1 MTHARLLV
9 QHCVPSPLAN
19 SFRCFPGG
27 SGQRSGLA
35 RISFHRRFH
44 FWLLPIPLIPLLQP
58 CFWKDSR
65 LDSFVTAHKN
75 MGTFYLGCRVVNHR
89 NPRESMIVPEL
100 PVDSGSEFTWIPSTL
115 LEKIGVEP
123 VKKDLQIQM
132 ANGQIVTRNVGYAI
146 LRVDKFETI
155 DEVVFAQKGDLCLL
169 GARALQGMNVHVDAR
184 RKRIVASGPVVAAS
198 ATFR

>member
-1 MTHARLLV
+1 MLPRATRMAASISVLVGFVMRKCGRRRKQFAFTNCRRSHGASASAVLEAPHAGPMTHARLLV

-115 LEKIGVEP
+115 LE
-123 VKKDLQIQM
+123 
-132 ANGQIVTRNVGYAI
+132 
-146 LRVDKFETI
+146 
-155 DEVVFAQKGDLCLL
+155 
-169 GARALQGMNVHVDAR
+169 
-184 RKRIVASGPVVAAS
+184 
-198 ATFR
+198 